1 MVWVAEDVDVI
12 RLKKMRLRICYERAT
27 HVVASGL
34 AMMAQRLPFLK
45 GISPL
50 LGINAGIP
58 MAAPLTVSFIGTQ
71 ALTGQSIWI
80 IPTGGATNP
89 ALGKVGE
96 PFQWAFITSEENPD
110 SVKVEVEGP
119 DGYVEAIPDGLQ
131 VIERFSV
138 WFIEGVPENAGL
150 YNLRLTGYRGR
161 NFTSTAT
168 TPYLLTVNID
178 GDLSPFEQYIANY
191 WEGVDLNDQSV
202 VGPNADP
209 DGDGIENSL
218 EFLLDLDPTRK
229 ETMPGSFGLD
239 PANRDLLKYEI
250 PLNALALDATVTFE
264 QSSTG
269 HVTDWSEVAQENVTR
284 TEQSVVLSVPADQ
297 GKALYRLKVSLGE

>member
-1 MVWVAEDVDVI
+1 MVLVAEDVDVI
-12 RLKKMRLRICYERAT
+12 RSKKMRIRICYERAT

-45 GISPL
+45 GFSPL

-71 ALTGQSIWI
+71 ALTGQSITI
-80 IPTGGATNP
+80 VPTGGATNP
-89 ALGKVGE
+89 AVGSVGM
-96 PFQWAFITSEENPD
+96 PFQWAFVTSEENPD
-110 SVKVEVEGP
+110 SVKVELEGP
-119 DGYVEAIPDGLQ
+119 NGYVQGMPAGLQ
-131 VIERFSV
+131 VIKRSPF
-138 WFIEGVPENAGL
+138 WFLEGLPEEAGL
-150 YNLRLTGYRGR
+150 FNLRITGYHGR
-161 NFTSTAT
+161 NFTKDAT
-168 TPYLLTVNID
+168 RPYLLTLNIE
-178 GDLSPFEQYIANY
+178 GDASPFEQFVANF
-191 WEGVDLNDQSV
+191 WEGADLKDDLIA
-202 VGPNADP
+202 GPNADP

-284 TEQSVVLSVPADQ
+284 NEQSVVLSVPADQ